1 MSISIDLTKSAVEL
15 DQEDL
20 GARLAAVFPL
30 IPVKVQRRGVI
41 ESDVETALEAL
52 NSAGGKSGAV
62 IIVLMPRLLPEMRDA
77 PGPRYFARHG
87 IQVITW
93 PPAALSATGAGFTT
107 EAIVETV
114 IEITHYLSLGR
125 GNVLVFDGVEP
136 VTVKP
141 GRVSYTVYLRRLG
154 VVGAILKTAIPKIDS
169 TVESGGILVSLS
181 CGTADSEI
189 WYSQDG
195 TYPVPGGAGSLL
207 YSEPF
212 LITAPCTLRAAANA
226 DAQQPSDIATAD
238 VTPTTS

>member
-1 MSISIDLTKSAVEL
+1 MSTNIDLSKSAIEL

-20 GARLAAVFPL
+20 GARLAAAFPL
-30 IPVKVQRRGVI
+30 VPVKIQRRGVI
-41 ESDVETALEAL
+41 ESDIETALEAL

-93 PPAALSATGAGFTT
+93 PPAALSATGANLTT

-114 IEITHYLSLGR
+114 IDLTHYLSLGR
-125 GNVLVFDGVEP
+125 GNVLVFDGAEP

-154 VVGAILKTAIPKIDS
+154 VIGQLVKTAPPAIEA
-169 TVESGGILVSLS
+169 TVDPNGILISLS
-181 CGTADSEI
+181 CGTLDSEI
-189 WYSQDG
+189 WYSLDG
-195 TYPVPGGAGSLL
+195 SYPVSGGAGSML

-212 LITAPCTLRAAANA
+212 LISSACVLRAAANA
-226 DAQQPSDIATAD
+226 DGQQPSNIATAD
-238 VTPTTS
+238 ITPTTS